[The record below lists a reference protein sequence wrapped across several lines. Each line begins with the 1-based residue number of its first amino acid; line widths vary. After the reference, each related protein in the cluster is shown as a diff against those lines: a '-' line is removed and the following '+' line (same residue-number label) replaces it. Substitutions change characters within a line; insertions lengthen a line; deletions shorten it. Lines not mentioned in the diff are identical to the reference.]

1 MNISMSWCKS
11 RLAFR
16 NWFLTY
22 YFSKP
27 FSRVLGKGLW
37 GHVWGTVFLIQS
49 KALEDSWYRKRSCHN
64 SVSLKQNPWKKWPD
78 SFSYSLPISSF
89 FYSCHTALWSY
100 QQSVLPRGRK
110 PSSSISQPTHHH
122 HHPVIP
128 PVEQLMCLIFP
139 STCPLHQQPPL
150 AELLWVQEPRVSSES
165 SSMGN
170 VWAQGRHSPEES
182 QKYLGET
189 LEG

>member
-1 MNISMSWCKS
+1 MNISVSWCKS

-16 NWFLTY
+16 NWFLKY
-22 YFSKP
+22 YFSRS

-37 GHVWGTVFLIQS
+37 GHLWGTVFLIQS
-49 KALEDSWYRKRSCHN
+49 RALEDSWYRKGSRHN
-64 SVSLKQNPWKKWPD
+64 SVSLKQNPRKWPD

-89 FYSCHTALWSY
+89 FYSCHTALWTY
-100 QQSVLPRGRK
+100 QQSVLQRGRK

-128 PVEQLMCLIFP
+128 PVEQLICLIFP
-139 STCPLHQQPPL
+139 PTCPLHQQPPL
-150 AELLWVQEPRVSSES
+150 AELLWVEEPRVSSES
-165 SSMGN
+165 SSMGS